1 VEKEGFGLVLVKSLG
16 NQIDYRPPQ
25 PQSILSPLHQPKND
39 GLRHR
44 AVELRR
50 VHLGVDDL

>member
-39 GLRHR
+39 GRRHR